1 MEKINVVILIINA
14 VTAVMKAVSM
24 VMNTL
29 GTPAA
34 KLLMRSR
41 DKKSIQ
47 KRGVRATPIAKPEPR
62 RVTGRRTELPSKVML
77 RFLQGVGIVEILF
90 FVFELS
96 KGFRVSHLAKS
107 DLFYVSLLPL
117 SAVLLSLMI
126 FFIQLDIRRG
136 KFKTQINRRATAR

>member
-1 MEKINVVILIINA
+1 
-14 VTAVMKAVSM
+14 
-24 VMNTL
+24 
-29 GTPAA
+29 
-34 KLLMRSR
+34 
-41 DKKSIQ
+41 
-47 KRGVRATPIAKPEPR
+47 
-62 RVTGRRTELPSKVML
+62 ML

-96 KGFRVSHLAKS
+96 KAFRVSQLTKS